1 MKKMKKIT
9 AILLA
14 LVLCLALAACGGNK
28 DEVSTGGAEQPA
40 STGSESTPAAPGGN
54 APAATAGES
63 AVLPGQAI
71 EAPEGAKFADSIVI
85 QLEMPNTVVDP
96 LHPSGGGGGQVLVYR
111 CVMDTLISRT
121 IDGDFL
127 PDLATEWSTDDYQT
141 YHFKLR
147 DDVTWHNGQKFTAQ
161 DIADTVFVAE
171 RDGVGSNGYETWRD
185 VKEVNIINDYEVE
198 IVLNNVNVDFFFL
211 LSLPVGSIVNK
222 AARDA
227 DPVMGAMVGTGTYI
241 VTEFASGGDAMTM
254 VRNENYWGEPAIT
267 ETIYLRFTPE
277 TVARAIMLENG
288 EADICLSVGIED
300 YPRFVDN
307 PDYTIYYYIH
317 ILGWVLYMNDQNPI
331 TGDINFR
338 KAVAYALNFDDIAIA
353 ATGDWAV
360 STTDGALWG
369 YGTEFR
375 NTDVPKLKQDVEL
388 AKQYLAD
395 SNYDGS
401 EVQIMA
407 GIPPNISCQDLI
419 AEQLAAIG
427 IKTSLFNTDNS
438 IIISMDQFTPE
449 TQMIN
454 GVAPFSLSAVSCRN
468 MFLPTGGANR
478 GKYTNQQVIDLLATA
493 PSILDAKE
501 REAVYKQV
509 QQLVFDDYTQL
520 SMFYRAKPI
529 TALSSIGGIITSSD
543 DSHDFRYVFKVLD

>member
-1 MKKMKKIT
+1 MKKTMRIT

-14 LVLCLALAACGGNK
+14 LVLCFALVACGGGGTT
-28 DEVSTGGAEQPA
+28 DTGAASPGGAET
-40 STGSESTPAAPGGN
+40 SPGG
-54 APAATAGES
+54 ASSPGGSAITPTPGAS
-63 AVLPGQAI
+63 AVLPGQSI
-71 EAPEGAKFADSIVI
+71 EAPEGAKFADSIII

-96 LHPSGGGGGQVLVYR
+96 LHPAGGGGGQVLVYR

-121 IDGDFL
+121 IDGDYI
-127 PDLATEWSTDDYQT
+127 PDLATEWKTDDYQT
-141 YHFKLR
+141 YYFKLR

-161 DIADTVFVAE
+161 DIADTVVVAE

-198 IVLNNVNVDFFFL
+198 IVLNSVNVDFFFL
-211 LSLPVGSIVNK
+211 ISLPVGSIVNK

-227 DPVMGAMVGTGTYI
+227 DPVLGAMVGTGAYI
-241 VTEFASGGDAMTM
+241 VTDFASGGDAMTM
-254 VRNENYWGEPAIT
+254 ERNENYWGEPPIT
-267 ETIYLRFTPE
+267 KTLYLRFTPE

-288 EADICLSVGIED
+288 EADIALSVGIED

-307 PDYTIYYYIH
+307 PDYNIYYYIH
-317 ILGWVLYMNDQNPI
+317 ILGWVLYLNDKNPI

-338 KAVAYALNFDDIAIA
+338 KAVANALNFDDIAIA

-360 STTDGALWG
+360 ATTDGSLWG

-375 NTDVPKLKQDVEL
+375 NTDIPKLKQDVEL
-388 AKQYLAD
+388 AKQFLAQ

-478 GKYTNQQVIDLLATA
+478 GKYENPQVIELLDKA

-509 QQLVFDDYTQL
+509 QQMVYDDYVQL

-529 TALSSIGGIITSSD
+529 TTVGSVGGIITSSD
-543 DSHDFRYVFKVLD
+543 DSHDFRYVFKTLD